1 MTKDKSGYCV
11 YLFAHGGIG
20 RIVEETK
27 DMEKLANELNKPGS
41 DAYYI
46 VCDAD
51 KKNAIKKYNELKAK
65 EQVKKK
71 IVPKKSKNKS
81 KSKTKSKTK
90 TKSYESNKPKYIK
103 KKGWF
108 SFF

>member
-11 YLFAHGGIG
+11 YLFAHGGVG

-46 VCDAD
+46 VCDAE
-51 KKNAIKKYNELKAK
+51 KKVAIKKYNELKAKEQKKIK

-71 IVPKKSKNKS
+71 IVPKKSKS
-81 KSKTKSKTK
+81 KSKTKSYK
-90 TKSYESNKPKYIK
+90 SNKPKSIK

>member
-1 MTKDKSGYCV
+1 MTKAKSGFCV

-46 VCDAD
+46 VCDQD
-51 KKNAIKKYNELKAK
+51 KKVAIKKYNELKAK
-65 EQVKKK
+65 EQKK

-81 KSKTKSKTK
+81 KSN
-90 TKSYESNKPKYIK
+90 SYNKPNKPNKPKSSK

>member
-11 YLFAHGGIG
+11 YLFSHGGVG

-46 VCDAD
+46 VCDAE
-51 KKNAIKKYNELKAK
+51 KKVAIKKYNELKAK
-65 EQVKKK
+65 EQKKRKEQVKKK
-71 IVPKKSKNKS
+71 IVPKKS
-81 KSKTKSKTK
+81 KSKTK
-90 TKSYESNKPKYIK
+90 TKSYESNKPKSIK

>member
-20 RIVEETK
+20 RIVEETN
-27 DMEKLANELNKPGS
+27 DMEKLSKELNKPGS

-46 VCDAD
+46 VCDAE
-51 KKNAIKKYNELKAK
+51 KKVAIKKYNELKAK
-65 EQVKKK
+65 EQKKKRKEQVKEK
-71 IVPKKSKNKS
+71 IVPIKSKS
-81 KSKTKSKTK
+81 KSKTKSYK
-90 TKSYESNKPKYIK
+90 SNKPKSIK